1 MYCIINSDYL
11 QDETENDDVLEYIS
25 TVPRFFGNY
34 ANFMDQALILPPQ
47 LSKRVRYNQFF
58 NPAQCKSWAKEY
70 STNII
75 ATIYQMAQQM
85 DLYFSRNKVLSD
97 TPFQLLKGKY
107 IILYSQQLDGTI
119 SMTLI
124 RNVYELERLE
134 EHISQMLDGAELRSF
149 TQDNIEEYLTQ
160 SGSKDYQL
168 KRKVELLVKLN
179 GTDSIDGHA
188 ITSWLE
194 NFFAELKQNDCSIYI
209 GSDLLHSF
217 LFDNQIFVP
226 QITNLDLSMS
236 ERIDILNLIKNH
248 SREKDSSIYVV
259 NAPLD
264 SLTIEC
270 NDEMSLL
277 CLFDPVHEKA
287 KYHFFATDILRPGL
301 RTQVKDEINST
312 ADFIERLIH
321 QVNT

>member
-47 LSKRVRYNQFF
+47 LSKRVTFNQFF
-58 NPAQCKSWAKEY
+58 NPDQCKSWAKDY

-75 ATIYQMAQQM
+75 TTIYQMAQQM

-134 EHISQMLDGAELRSF
+134 EHISQMLDE
-149 TQDNIEEYLTQ
+149 
-160 SGSKDYQL
+160 
-168 KRKVELLVKLN
+168 
-179 GTDSIDGHA
+179 
-188 ITSWLE
+188 
-194 NFFAELKQNDCSIYI
+194 
-209 GSDLLHSF
+209 
-217 LFDNQIFVP
+217 
-226 QITNLDLSMS
+226 
-236 ERIDILNLIKNH
+236 
-248 SREKDSSIYVV
+248 
-259 NAPLD
+259 
-264 SLTIEC
+264 
-270 NDEMSLL
+270 
-277 CLFDPVHEKA
+277 
-287 KYHFFATDILRPGL
+287 
-301 RTQVKDEINST
+301 
-312 ADFIERLIH
+312 ADWK
-321 QVNT
+321 